1 MKENDLGNLFVRH
14 IVMAVPWGIM
24 MLIVLFIAA
33 IGIKQQAKEG
43 IQYAIRTSVN
53 EAADFAFQYSV
64 VVPVKQN
71 IKEGVEFV
79 AKAVSKELREGF
91 EFAAKTA
98 RKEIKSLLADPEV
111 KQDLKEALEYGGE
124 KFR

>member
-1 MKENDLGNLFVRH
+1 MKENGLGNLFVRH
-14 IVMAVPWGIM
+14 LVMAVPWGIM

-33 IGIKQQAKEG
+33 IGVKQQVKEG
-43 IQYAIRTSVN
+43 IEYAIRSSVN
-53 EAADFAFQYSV
+53 EAADIAFQYSV

-79 AKAVSKELREGF
+79 AKAASKELREGF

-124 KFR
+124 KFK

>member
-14 IVMAVPWGIM
+14 LVMAGSWGIM
-24 MLIVLFIAA
+24 LMVVFAILA
-33 IGIKQQAKEG
+33 IGIKQQVKEG
-43 IQYAIRTSVN
+43 IEYGIKTSVN
-53 EAADFAFQYSV
+53 EAANFAFQYSV

-79 AKAVSKELREGF
+79 AKAASKELREGF

-98 RKEIKSLLADPEV
+98 RKEIKGLLADPEV

>member
-14 IVMAVPWGIM
+14 LVMAVPWGIM
-24 MLIVLFIAA
+24 LLIVLFISA
-33 IGIKQQAKEG
+33 IGIKQQVKEG

-53 EAADFAFQYSV
+53 EAANFAFQYSV

-79 AKAVSKELREGF
+79 AKAASKELREGF

-98 RKEIKSLLADPEV
+98 RKEIKGLLADPEV
-111 KQDLKEALEYGGE
+111 KQDLKEALEYD
-124 KFR
+124 K